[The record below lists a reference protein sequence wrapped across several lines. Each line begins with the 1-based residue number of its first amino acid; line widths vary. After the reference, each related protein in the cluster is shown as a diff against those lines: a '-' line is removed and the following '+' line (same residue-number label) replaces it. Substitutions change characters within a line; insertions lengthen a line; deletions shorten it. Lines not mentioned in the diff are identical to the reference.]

1 MKIFKYPQ
9 FHLYLL
15 TLNFL
20 NRKYELI
27 PKNCDER
34 CINATIINR
43 AYYSAYLLCVLWLED
58 VKRFK
63 PLKSWDFGENEKP
76 ISEYKQ
82 VRNALYNYNKKKI
95 GSNLT
100 KLFNLRRKADY
111 NPFSEITPKEVN
123 DAIDY
128 MKNIFNDLKFE

>member
-1 MKIFKYPQ
+1 MNIKLYPQ

-20 NRKYELI
+20 RLRNKLI

-43 AYYSAYLLCVLWLED
+43 AYYSAFLLCVLWLED
-58 VKRFK
+58 KKFK
-63 PLKSWDFGENEKP
+63 ILKPWDFSEDEKY
-76 ISEYKQ
+76 ISEHKQ
-82 VRNALYNYNKKKI
+82 VRNALYNFNEKKI

-100 KLFNLRRKADY
+100 KLFKLRKKADY
-111 NPFSEITPKEVN
+111 NPFSEITLSEVK
-123 DAIDY
+123 DAINH
-128 MKNIFNDLKFE
+128 MKIIFNDLEFD